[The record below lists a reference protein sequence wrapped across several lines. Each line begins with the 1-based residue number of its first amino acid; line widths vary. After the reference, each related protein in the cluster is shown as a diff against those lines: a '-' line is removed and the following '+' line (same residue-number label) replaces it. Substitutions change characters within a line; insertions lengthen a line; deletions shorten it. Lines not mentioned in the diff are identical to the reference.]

1 MFRYTICSSGPM
13 HSNIVKYF
21 LLFGLISGSAPAV
34 GEAGFDANADL
45 QFFGDVMLSARSVAY
60 TNSSAINPRLFA
72 ATAKLLGSAQH
83 NIVNLEGVITDTLL
97 PHEYK
102 RFLLPMPLDSAAI
115 LRSAG
120 IDIVTLANNHT
131 MDFGFQGL
139 LSTMVALS
147 NSGLVYAGAGINA
160 AAAAAP
166 VIISLPGQ
174 SVCLLAF
181 SRTLPI
187 SFWAG
192 KHRAGTAVAAPQ
204 SVIDQVSACAKAG
217 FYTVAAFHWGQEERS
232 SPRLYQEE
240 LAHLAIDAGANLV
253 IGHHPHRIQPMEVY
267 KGRPI
272 LYSLGNFAFGSD
284 PVQTDQGGLAVRLSL
299 PRGSSEPI
307 ILDLIPLDVNNHVV
321 RFIPRPAS
329 RAEVDAFEAYIPK
342 AANCRRRH
350 APEGWSCLFKSGPA

>member
-1 MFRYTICSSGPM
+1 M
-13 HSNIVKYF
+13 HPNIVKYF
-21 LLFGLISGSAPAV
+21 LLIGLAIGSVPAV
-34 GEAGFDANADL
+34 GEAGFDSSADL

-72 ATAKLLGSAQH
+72 ATAKLLSSAQH

-97 PHEYK
+97 PYEYK